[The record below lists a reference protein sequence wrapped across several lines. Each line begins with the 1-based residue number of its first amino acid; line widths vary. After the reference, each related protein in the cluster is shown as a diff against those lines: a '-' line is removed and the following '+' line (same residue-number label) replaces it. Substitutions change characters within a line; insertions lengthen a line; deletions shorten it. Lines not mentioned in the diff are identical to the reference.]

1 MTFSWIFLLGVFSAS
16 AEPRLPEVNILQ
28 KGAQE
33 ECEGRS
39 GKLVLVNWTSQTPRD
54 KSQSFGTVQ
63 ADALKSVSEFLFQS
77 EHKLEECDRVLV
89 FPEGV
94 EEGPTLEPWLLA
106 NDGQT
111 PSNKIDKLKW
121 AYRGLEAHLATDR
134 DRSRPRAFEFQ
145 VGPKIST
152 ARRDFERSVCEHVLA
167 PTLSGF
173 QAYDC
178 KKGVG
183 SKRGVGSLLLGHVA
197 DPRNQRAVSRYYLSL
212 LPELMLAFDS
222 ATSTVET
229 SPTEVIWIWA
239 GTGFRDYETTL
250 LMQQIDRD
258 FEPAPEAEWI
268 KIYYESVSQMFSTE
282 KIQFESD
289 LVQFWRVAL
298 KPSENFELWNG
309 GLKTAEELKIQWENP
324 ESDELAQLTHN
335 AKWIGF
341 SSAPSTW
348 KSFLG
353 SGIRRLVNDA
363 QSKGLNE
370 LPAPSRWRLSVP
382 RGLEI
387 ASVTAD
393 FEGEAVQLAELDEN
407 RSYVSIANVEEL
419 KQQLLVGI
427 ERWVQS
433 DDFDATGAT
442 GTFELSTALHV
453 LPVNQELRKLAES
466 LGKKDVVIRRE
477 LMGVKSPTISVA
489 YEPIST
495 VQWTILALISAAA
508 ALAFGLL
515 WWAVSR
521 KRELDVEVDWGES
534 PREIDL
540 ALHRNRAVIEL
551 PFRVQVTDPT
561 PFWARRANIDIEI
574 TLRTYTQPEIPL
586 HVGKEGT
593 FQEMNALDGA
603 VVTPSWEE
611 NGSNAFKIHIRR
623 PTKKALRDQPLT
635 LLTRH
640 DVIDFARVRTE
651 ELRVMVAIEL
661 SLQPKKHYLPVSSNI
676 QVRELCFTAVPGPA
690 SPLFHV
696 DIFTQVI
703 ARHLALE
710 LQGASDGQ
718 WNRNCRV
725 DVGTIELCNPA
736 DARFNTL
743 PVRFRVTH
751 GSVKLEAKGADSQL
765 TAQLLI
771 DDKLESDGV
780 FGWEV
785 ACHPVSA
792 VSNREEDGLTPALLA
807 LGIEFPVEL
816 RNHKANEWVVSI
828 AIAVEFCDLA
838 RPDEWQAFSQVHR
851 QFNLKTA
858 GEPRIVCLDFGT
870 SATRMLLQDQGLD
883 NWGYLPLGRLLAKGS
898 GEEPANLPSN
908 VFLADDRVQFGKEAT
923 QSLAMWDPKKGD
935 PPYVDSIKELLLEGD
950 ARAVVVL
957 ERVVRGLF
965 EQGYQPTVDATEGVP
980 VYQDS
985 TAGLLV
991 SVDLQPGER
1000 QQLVAMLPNDA
1011 APLYANA
1018 LERILNEVFP
1028 GTVKMMRE
1036 AEGVALW
1043 YGAEAFDLGLGEKKP
1058 AGKVLRVLVFDV
1070 GAGTTDV
1077 ALVEV
1082 HRPETRQTRF
1092 ELPQQ
1097 RTRILS
1103 TGGARVGGRD
1113 VDEALFNAAA
1123 KVSKVD
1129 LSWADLAESVQWGI
1143 RPRIEKDKIAL
1154 SRGLLE
1160 QSFSLSRHDTGTAA
1174 VSASYKE
1181 ILQHPIYSDL
1191 LERMVREPL
1200 AILIGRR
1207 VMQDLSDVDRV
1218 VVSGRGAQ
1226 AYDFVRTL
1234 KYVLNSEF
1242 GVSPDKVNVVEKR
1255 FLKAAV
1261 TMGARL
1267 FSLGLCGDF
1276 VPSDLSYRNRVLLLT
1291 RDSEGR
1297 VSATELLE
1305 PGRSFGGGPIVGDWT
1320 HVQPWEAAALIT
1332 TWLCPDFS
1340 KGEGAPAW
1348 LLTPRRISAV
1358 LRGEP
1363 LQEIAA
1369 ASPYTKLDVPLDAFA
1384 NRAKRSGGLELRA
1397 CVGLSGEVTLE
1408 TRKDEKNEGMHSK

>member
-1 MTFSWIFLLGVFSAS
+1 VTFGWIFLLGVFSAS

-28 KGAQE
+28 EGAQE

-39 GKLVLVNWTSQTPRD
+39 GKLVLVNWSSQTPRD
-54 KSQSFGTVQ
+54 KSQPLGTVQ

-77 EHKLEECDRVLV
+77 ENKLEECDRVLV

-94 EEGPTLEPWLLA
+94 EKGTNTLEPWLLA
-106 NDGQT
+106 NDGQN

-121 AYRGLEAHLATDR
+121 AYRGLEAHLATDGV
-134 DRSRPRAFEFQ
+134 RSRPHAFEFQ
-145 VGPKIST
+145 VGSNTST

-167 PTLSGF
+167 PTIRGF
-173 QAYDC
+173 QVRHC
-178 KKGVG
+178 KKGGG
-183 SKRGVGSLLLGHVA
+183 SRLRGHVA
-197 DPRNQRAVSRYYLSL
+197 DPRHQRAVSRYYLSL

-222 ATSTVET
+222 APSTVET
-229 SPTEVIWIWA
+229 SPTEVVWIWA

-298 KPSENFELWNG
+298 KPSDPDLWNG
-309 GLKTAEELKIQWENP
+309 GLKTAEELDIQWKNP
-324 ESDELAQLTHN
+324 ESDKPAQLTHY

-348 KSFLG
+348 KSLLG
-353 SGIRRLVNDA
+353 SGIRWLVDDA

-370 LPAPSRWRLSVP
+370 LPTPSRWRLSVR

-393 FEGEAVQLAELDEN
+393 FKGEAVRLAELEED
-407 RSYVSIANVEEL
+407 RRHVSIANVEEL

-433 DDFDATGAT
+433 DDFDATGDIVN
-442 GTFELSTALHV
+442 FELSTELHV
-453 LPVNQELRKLAES
+453 LPVNQELRKLTES

-477 LMGVKSPTISVA
+477 LKGVKSPTITVT
-489 YEPIST
+489 YGPIST
-495 VQWTILALISAAA
+495 VQWKIFALVSAAA

-521 KRELDVEVDWGES
+521 KRELDVEVDWGEV

-540 ALHRNRAVIEL
+540 ALHRDRAVIEL

-561 PFWARRANIDIEI
+561 PFWARRANIDIAI

-586 HVGKEGT
+586 HAGKEGT
-593 FQEMNALDGA
+593 FQELNALDGT
-603 VVTPSWEE
+603 VVVPSWEE
-611 NGSNAFKIHIRR
+611 NGSNAFKIQIRR
-623 PTKKALRDQPLT
+623 PTNKALRDQPLT

-640 DVIDFARVRTE
+640 DVIDFARVGTE
-651 ELRVMVAIEL
+651 KLKVMVVIEL
-661 SLQPKKHYLPVSSNI
+661 SLQPKKHYLPVSSTI
-676 QVRELCFTAVPGPA
+676 RVRELCFTAVPGPA

-710 LQGASDGQ
+710 LQGASEGQ

-725 DVGTIELCNPA
+725 NVGTIELCNPA
-736 DARFNTL
+736 AARFNTL

-751 GSVKLEAKGADSQL
+751 GSVKLQAKGSDSQL

-771 DDKLESDGV
+771 DDKLESDTGV

-785 ACHPVSA
+785 ACHPASA
-792 VSNREEDGLTPALLA
+792 VSYREEDGLTPALLA
-807 LGIEFPVEL
+807 LGIEFPMEL
-816 RNHKANEWVVSI
+816 RDHKANEWVVSI
-828 AIAVEFCDLA
+828 AIAVEFCDFA

-908 VFLADDRVQFGKEAT
+908 VFLADDRVQFGKEAS

-965 EQGYQPTVDATEGVP
+965 AQGYQPTVDSTKGVP

-985 TAGLLV
+985 TAGLEV
-991 SVDLQPGER
+991 IVELQPGER

-1028 GTVKMMRE
+1028 GTVRMMRE

-1058 AGKVLRVLVFDV
+1058 AGKVLRILVFDV

-1082 HRPETRQTRF
+1082 HRPETRQMNF

-1160 QSFSLSRHDTGTAA
+1160 QSFSLSHHDTGTAA

-1181 ILQHPIYSDL
+1181 ILQHPIYGDL
-1191 LERMVREPL
+1191 LARMVREPL
-1200 AILIGRR
+1200 AVLIGRR

-1226 AYDFVRTL
+1226 TYDFVRTL

-1276 VPSDLSYRNRVLLLT
+1276 VPSDLSHRNRVLLLT

-1305 PGRSFGGGPIVGDWT
+1305 PGRSFGGGSIVGDWT
-1320 HVQPWEAAALIT
+1320 HVQPWEAATLIT

-1369 ASPYTKLDVPLDAFA
+1369 ASPYTKLDVSLDALA